1 MCEIRVD
8 YRERLLLSRLA
19 GLQTPPERF
28 AFVSASLEV
37 GDILGPHF
45 VIERKTRGDFLASLK
60 DGRLKTQRDRMRE
73 LSDTTIQCRV
83 VLVEREFDVKCET
96 ANEHDDACMI
106 SLFAK
111 DCANN
116 RGMSSLSVCCI
127 QSTCRFIL
135 KLAQLLDRFPG
146 SNAPVPGDAL
156 MYLTP
161 RAHCR
166 TLLKRMGDGD
176 GDGDGGRGL
185 LGFLLALEGVGRAK
199 ALAVAQNYGSIQ
211 NLVERSRSTGYDQAA
226 VSVAAV
232 CVADGGIASNGKKK
246 RRVLCGAATAKTIL
260 AGLGLGL
267 NGHAK
272 QRAIADI
279 NIHPERER
287 HDTDKD
293 PRLQDGVDGD
303 GLSSLE

>member
-8 YRERLLLSRLA
+8 YRERLLLSHLA
-19 GLQTPPERF
+19 RHETPPGEF
-28 AFVSASLEV
+28 SFVSAPLEV

-73 LSDTTIQCRV
+73 LPDMCRV
-83 VLVEREFDVKCET
+83 VLVERESEEH
-96 ANEHDDACMI
+96 EHDDACMI

-135 KLAQLLDRFPG
+135 KLAQLLDRLPG

-176 GDGDGGRGL
+176 GDGDGDGGRGL

-199 ALAVAQNYGSIQ
+199 ALAVAQSYGSIQ

-260 AGLGLGL
+260 VGLGLGL
-267 NGHAK
+267 NGRAE

-293 PRLQDGVDGD
+293 PRLQDGVDGN